1 MAHYL
6 LISQGMQTYT
16 LSPVARQMDKIRE
29 EIMLRGFCVAGCEE
43 LDFLREGRASEE
55 EIATWIKQIGA
66 WEGWDVEMQPEGKV
80 RFSSLLVS
88 VDGSFVSHLQ
98 AA

>member
-16 LSPVARQMDKIRE
+16 LSPVARQIDKIRE
-29 EIMLRGFCVAGCEE
+29 EIGLSGFFVAGCEE
-43 LDFLREGRASEE
+43 LDFLCEGRASEE

-80 RFSSLLVS
+80 LFSALVVS
-88 VDGSFVSHLQ
+88 ADGSFVPHLQ